1 MKAIKIPFLILC
13 LLAVAASSIFI
24 YRIESQKRILQT
36 ELIEL
41 SKVTYGIFSVDEWEE
56 KLSTIIIKR
65 LNEFELEDKK
75 EDELRE
81 TVTTFLHTAVDKLEE
96 SFFEKNS
103 GSISG
108 FFKGSVA
115 NITDV
120 FGVMREDIPLL
131 TDTIIGF
138 IKDPENKE
146 LARDF
151 LLEKMEE
158 YTDNTFSEIDYTV
171 YNDIFNKHNADNK
184 EEARQIIQ
192 SKIDTIK
199 VKERPYFY
207 ALFSVIFILGFTLI
221 IQSSFNKTE
230 FLILTIISLALL
242 SVGLLLPMINID
254 ARIATMEFQLLGEKI
269 LFTDQVLY
277 FKSKSILEVVTVM
290 LDSSKADVIAVGVL
304 VFSFSVFFPV
314 SKLLASVFYLFSE
327 ALKNNGIIKFLVF
340 KTAKWSMADVMVVA
354 IFMAFIGF
362 SGIVSEQ
369 LKDLENITTYV
380 EMVTTN
386 ESSLQIG
393 FYLFLSFVLISL
405 LTSYK
410 MQFGEEGEN
419 LKIKN

>member
-1 MKAIKIPFLILC
+1 MQTFKIPFLILC
-13 LLAVAASSIFI
+13 LIAVITASFFI
-24 YRIESQKRILQT
+24 YRIESEKRILQT

-41 SKVTYGIFSVDEWEE
+41 SKVTYGIFSVDEWEA
-56 KLSTIIIKR
+56 KLSTIIVKR
-65 LNEFELEDKK
+65 LKEFKLEDKK

-81 TVTTFLHTAVDKLEE
+81 TITTFLHTAVDKLEE

-103 GSISG
+103 GSIGG
-108 FFKGSVA
+108 FLKGGIAS
-115 NITDV
+115 ITDV
-120 FGVMREDIPLL
+120 FGVMREDIPLI
-131 TDTIIGF
+131 TDTIIEF
-138 IKDPENKE
+138 IKDPENKQ

-158 YTDNTFSEIDYTV
+158 YTDRTFSEIDYTV
-171 YNDIFNKHNADNK
+171 YNDILNKHGVDNK
-184 EEARQIIQ
+184 DEARSVIQ
-192 SKIDTIK
+192 TKIDAK
-199 VKERPYFY
+199 LAEERPF
-207 ALFSVIFILGFTLI
+207 FI
-221 IQSSFNKTE
+221 
-230 FLILTIISLALL
+230 TIISLIFVLGLYLMLQSSFHRTEFLFITITCFVFLL
-242 SVGLLLPMINID
+242 VGLLLPMINID
-254 ARIATMEFQLLGEKI
+254 ARISTMEFQLLGEKI

-290 LDSSKADVIAVGVL
+290 LNSSKIDVIAVGVL

-327 ALKNNGIIKFLVF
+327 SLKNNVVIKFLVF

-393 FYLFLSFVLISL
+393 FYLFLSFVLLSL

-410 MQFGEEGEN
+410 MQFGKEEGN
-419 LKIKN
+419 